1 MLKELK
7 LGEPLSY
14 VFVNSGSTDIEFYY
28 VSQQDRGIGIGAFS
42 RSRGELVAAIVT
54 HGGEELLLGMEN
66 ISHGDGATRQ
76 ALEHLYN
83 TYYGKNS

>member
-28 VSQQDRGIGIGAFS
+28 VFQQDRSIGIGAFS

-54 HGGEELLLGMEN
+54 HGGEKLLLGMVN
-66 ISHGDGATRQ
+66 IDQADGATRQ
-76 ALEHLYN
+76 ALEHLFN

>member
-7 LGEPLSY
+7 LGKSLSY

-28 VSQQDRGIGIGAFS
+28 VSQQDRGIGIEAFS
-42 RSRGELVAAIVT
+42 RSRGELVAAIVI
-54 HGGEELLLGMEN
+54 HGGDKLLLGMAN
-66 ISHGDGATRQ
+66 IDQGDGATRQ
-76 ALEHLYN
+76 ALEHLFN